1 MQSEVCYIMKWHKP
15 KVELH
20 ACVGPFY
27 PAVSPDLQ
35 EQLPVLLSNHV
46 LHNMSRSDVPEV
58 RRVHGPPLGK
68 FVCVPP
74 DPPQDDGAVALWALH
89 QETKQGKLTIRS
101 GPGPIGD
108 VTQRLPKLGPH
119 KEPWANVTI
128 GDADRHKGL
137 LSDAVNADQGGAT
150 RLQNKFAFSDKDYMR
165 ATTDELSRR
174 NAALNMAVYEQLV
187 ADKYVEEELVCALYL
202 QRVQRRSEEMKRAHR
217 ETCELNRE
225 RCASIDTPYERS
237 KRRITRE
244 AAMVREAVLLETPR
258 FRDIDELVTPRLRAE
273 DLHRRN
279 PDMFPKP
286 PPLSSGWITS
296 SSALSTPRDA
306 HASSERTSEMD
317 LSARSIPVPA
327 PPQSV
332 PMRGPASPREL
343 LDRARMK
350 LSQMGGQGLHNPPF
364 ISQVPTAVS
373 HTYHRI
379 RILDENGFKL
389 GKTRSVPS
397 PHESAAPGSPR
408 SSVQDSPRNGSTT
421 AEPMISMKWAN
432 ASRPLTF

>member
-1 MQSEVCYIMKWHKP
+1 M
-15 KVELH
+15 
-20 ACVGPFY
+20 
-27 PAVSPDLQ
+27 LQ
-35 EQLPVLLSNHV
+35 
-46 LHNMSRSDVPEV
+46 NMSRSDIPEV

-68 FVCVPP
+68 FVSVPP

-137 LSDAVNADQGGAT
+137 LSDALNADQGGAT
-150 RLQNKFAFSDKDYMR
+150 RLQNKFAFSDKDYMQ
-165 ATTDELSRR
+165 ATTEELSRR

-217 ETCELNRE
+217 EICERNRE

-244 AAMVREAVLLETPR
+244 TAMVREAALLETPR
-258 FRDIDELVTPRLRAE
+258 FRDIDDLVTPRLRAE

-279 PDMFPKP
+279 PDIFPKP
-286 PPLSSGWITS
+286 PPLSAGWITS
-296 SSALSTPRDA
+296 SSAAFTAASTPRDA
-306 HASSERTSEMD
+306 HASPEISPEISSEMTSQMGM
-317 LSARSIPVPA
+317 SARSISVPP
-327 PPQSV
+327 PPQSG

-389 GKTRSVPS
+389 GKTRAVSS

-408 SSVQDSPRNGSTT
+408 SSVQDSPRNGGTA
-421 AEPMISMKWAN
+421 AEPTISMKWAN